1 MTKVRDELKTT
12 QLKMLGVLNGVLDSL
27 TPRPAR
33 PAAPADVARRQMANI
48 LRLSHV
54 CARNTCRRAGSCRGE
69 PSECL
74 RYGLHL
80 ASARSACRLVQA
92 AWASKP
98 SPPPPRRV
106 RLVQYVACAVWRLC
120 NNRSSRRHN

>member
-1 MTKVRDELKTT
+1 MTKVRDELETT
-12 QLKMLGVLNGVLDSL
+12 QLKMRGALNGGLDSL
-27 TPRPAR
+27 MPRPAR

-74 RYGLHL
+74 RYGLPL
-80 ASARSACRLVQA
+80 LPPEVRAGLF
-92 AWASKP
+92 KP
-98 SPPPPRRV
+98 RGHR
-106 RLVQYVACAVWRLC
+106 
-120 NNRSSRRHN
+120 SRRRRRRAA